1 VGKLIFIDR
10 DLSFIQ
16 DMDKDALS
24 ILAAEEGIV
33 TDEMDKKGIY
43 LDDNFNVING
53 KIDYKNVKKLK
64 HHLAR
69 EAGMTI
75 DNFNVFL
82 NSIKHNLKTKGVKK
96 QVVLTKEEVKY
107 LKLILTKRYNE
118 KGVLKVM
125 KPKEAWEFLK
135 NHTKLLDIKG
145 YDKLYN
151 LKKQKVKKKFQG
163 FVMANRIYF
172 KNEKVK
178 DIEKYIKEL

>member
-1 VGKLIFIDR
+1 MIFINR
-10 DLSFIQ
+10 DLSFIK
-16 DMDKDALS
+16 DMDQDALS
-24 ILAAEEGIV
+24 ILAAEEGIL
-33 TDEMDKKGIY
+33 TDEMDKHGVY

-53 KIDYKNVKKLK
+53 KLNYKNIKNIK
-64 HHLAR
+64 HYLAR

-75 DNFNVFL
+75 NNFNAFL
-82 NSIKHNLKTKGVKK
+82 SNIKHNLKTKGTKK

-135 NHTKLLDIKG
+135 NHTRLLDIKG

-151 LKKQKVKKKFQG
+151 RKKQKIKKKFQG
-163 FVMANRIYF
+163 FVIANRIYF